1 MHSKILSQGYRL
13 PTCKPNGKNPTPAV
27 EEKATVVT
35 ENDFSQG
42 RRFNLEQAYSNNG
55 RTSTQQQRESRRRSF
70 VGRVQFRDSLDSIV
84 RMGQLEHPQ
93 ILVE

>member
-1 MHSKILSQGYRL
+1 MHSKILSQGYSLSLR
-13 PTCKPNGKNPTPAV
+13 NGKNPTPAV
-27 EEKATVVT
+27 EEKATVAT
-35 ENDFSQG
+35 ENFFSQG
-42 RRFNLEQAYSNNG
+42 RRFNLEQAYINNG
-55 RTSTQQQRESRRRSF
+55 RTSIQQQRESRRRSF